1 MMPLF
6 FLLFVG
12 LAVYIALQPGAVA
25 GYRYIFRV
33 DPVALKSPMTWIYAL
48 GQAFFSLSIAGNGT
62 IIYGSYLSDE
72 ENIPASAARVAFFD
86 TLAACL
92 AALVIIPAM
101 ATTGSQ
107 LDRCV

>member
-1 MMPLF
+1 MASAFGNNGWQIAALLLCILIMMMGIGQGIEKAHKIMMPLF

-48 GQAFFSLSIAGNGT
+48 
-62 IIYGSYLSDE
+62 
-72 ENIPASAARVAFFD
+72 
-86 TLAACL
+86 
-92 AALVIIPAM
+92 
-101 ATTGSQ
+101 
-107 LDRCV
+107 

>member
-1 MMPLF
+1 
-6 FLLFVG
+6 
-12 LAVYIALQPGAVA
+12 
-25 GYRYIFRV
+25 
-33 DPVALKSPMTWIYAL
+33 MTWIYAL

-92 AALVIIPAM
+92 AALVIIPAIGNHRLS
-101 ATTGSQ
+101 AGSGRPGADVHLPAESDCSMPGGRIIAIIFFAAVSLQ
-107 LDRCV
+107 G